1 MAANVS
7 TGSGVQCPPE
17 ALTVFASLRRS
28 GGGPNGQHH
37 GTAEQGNQA
46 AAPRVATVFPNEASL
61 PRLASAEVCE
71 EWETGK
77 IYLNVENRS
86 SPRKQ

>member
-1 MAANVS
+1 MERLNR
-7 TGSGVQCPPE
+7 E
-17 ALTVFASLRRS
+17 IKRR
-28 GGGPNGQHH
+28 P
-37 GTAEQGNQA
+37 
-46 AAPRVATVFPNEASL
+46 PRVATVFPNEASL